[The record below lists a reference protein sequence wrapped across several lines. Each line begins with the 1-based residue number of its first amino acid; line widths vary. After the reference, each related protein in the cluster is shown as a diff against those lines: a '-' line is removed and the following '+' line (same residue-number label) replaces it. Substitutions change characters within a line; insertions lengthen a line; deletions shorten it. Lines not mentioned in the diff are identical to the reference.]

1 MTVRRQRQNPRILA
15 SALAVFLAP
24 QLSAQAPP
32 VAVKA
37 GLIYFAEGEVLLDN
51 GPLTAPSSSE
61 FIVVE
66 EGHEL
71 GTRVGRAEVFLQ
83 ESNYLRLAENTKI
96 RMDSSDLSD
105 VRLEVAQG
113 AAVFEIGKLS
123 RRQTVTFNCGG
134 SAVRVIR
141 AGVYRADC
149 GKDSGSVRVFRG
161 RVMVNGPTSSVLVK
175 GGRMILLDRREPAV
189 NPQKFDR
196 KHKDAF
202 HLWNEDRTAF
212 LSAFKAAR
220 QPHATTLGGDLD
232 PIYGRTGRPKD
243 RSPDGRIVNKH
254 PRTAD
259 QP

>member
-1 MTVRRQRQNPRILA
+1 MRVRRHRQNARILA

-37 GLIYFAEGEVLLDN
+37 GLIYFAEGEVLLN
-51 GPLTAPSSSE
+51 SAPLTAPSSGE
-61 FIVVE
+61 FIVVG

-71 GTRVGRAEVFLQ
+71 GTRAGRAEMFLQ
-83 ESNYLRLAENTKI
+83 EFNYLRLAEQTKI
-96 RMDSSDLSD
+96 RMDSSDLSG

-113 AAVFEIGKLS
+113 AAMLEIGKLG
-123 RRQTVTFNCGG
+123 RRRTVTFNCGG
-134 SAVRVIR
+134 SAVRVMR
-141 AGVYRADC
+141 EGVYRADC
-149 GKDSGSVRVFRG
+149 GMDSGSVRVFRG
-161 RVMVNGPTSSVLVK
+161 RVMVQRPAASVIVK
-175 GGRMILLDRREPAV
+175 AGSMILLDRREPAV

-202 HLWNEDRTAF
+202 HLWSEHRAAF

-220 QPHATTLGGDLD
+220 PNAATLGGDLN
-232 PIYGRTGRPKD
+232 PVYGLTGRPKD

-254 PRTAD
+254 PRTEE